1 MPRRADQR
9 LSDIAE
15 AAKAIVG
22 YVAGMDE
29 RAFQGDRKTL
39 DAVLRNLTVIG
50 EAARHV
56 PDDFRERFPSVPWV
70 EMGDMRNVVVHEY
83 FGVDVGILWL
93 TVRRD
98 VPELLAALEPVLA
111 AIASE
116 REARGDTRPDR
127 D

>member
-98 VPELLAALEPVLA
+98 VPELLAALEPVLV

>member
-29 RAFQGDRKTL
+29 RSFQGDRKTL